1 MTHPIRAPWVL
12 IDDVTVN
19 QTASLLE
26 RLTLWLEDPDTTA
39 VARCALALSIG
50 ETDDPITISRWADA
64 LAAQLRQRAE
74 HSTIDPDLTP

>member
-26 RLTLWLEDPDTTA
+26 RLTLWLEGPDTTA